1 MNKWLR
7 KSFVVMV
14 SLLTFGLITPAQ
26 PGFLDRVKADS
37 EASSEREPAKTAPL
51 LPEGHQ
57 FNAIPGRD
65 KFIEDMVRLAEERSY
80 EKFGTKIRPVI
91 ENEFKEIVLPN
102 IEKAIAE
109 TAIQFP
115 DEDLANLAISE
126 QPGAGR
132 SEKIF
137 NIKHSQTGKDVIRF
151 HVRRDNPPQSGY
163 WFNFHYHTFND
174 NFQEHHNLGS
184 IYWDKNTPPKWM
196 A

>member
-1 MNKWLR
+1 MKKWLR

-14 SLLTFGLITPAQ
+14 SLLTFGLVTPHQ
-26 PGFLDRVKADS
+26 PGFLDRIKSDND
-37 EASSEREPAKTAPL
+37 SSERESVNSDAVHSANFERQSPAD
-51 LPEGHQ
+51 
-57 FNAIPGRD
+57 RD
-65 KFIEDMVRLAEERSY
+65 TMIENMVKLAEARSY

-91 ENEFKEIVLPN
+91 ENEFKEIILPN

-109 TAIQFP
+109 TAILFP
-115 DEDLANLAISE
+115 DEDLAALAISE
-126 QPGAGR
+126 QPGGGH

-137 NIKHSQTGKDVIRF
+137 NVKHSRTGDHIIRF

-163 WFNFHYHTFND
+163 WFNFHYHTFHD
-174 NFQEHHNLGS
+174 NFVDHHDLGS